1 MTSARRHAVPFDEPK
16 VAHLRMEGRRY
27 PSASERLLS
36 SIFVPP
42 CSLLHSRKHRF
53 DLVRSADDVV
63 LKD

>member
-1 MTSARRHAVPFDEPK
+1 MASARRYAVPFDEPK
-16 VAHLRMEGRRY
+16 LAQLGVGTRRY
-27 PSASERLLS
+27 PSSSERPLS